1 MDKNKVAVALFNKLA
16 EGYQEK
22 YMDVNLY
29 GETFYFFCE
38 TIKTKHAEILEIAC
52 GPGNIT
58 KYLLN
63 KRPDFELLGTDLSE
77 NMLTLAKKNNP
88 TAQFQMMDC
97 RDIGSIEKKYDGI
110 MCGFVMPYL
119 SKDETLQLISDT
131 SKILN
136 KNGLFYIS
144 TIEDDYS
151 KSTFK
156 KGSTGEE
163 IFMHYHEAEYLT
175 KALKE
180 NNFRILKVDRKEYV
194 IADGTPT
201 TDLILIA
208 EKIF

>member
-29 GETFYFFCE
+29 GETFDLFCE
-38 TIKTKHAEILEIAC
+38 TIKKKHAEILEIAC

-63 KRPDFELLGTDLSE
+63 KRPDFKLLGTDLSE

-144 TIEDDYS
+144 TIEDDYN

>member
-29 GETFYFFCE
+29 AETLDFFCDAIE
-38 TIKTKHAEILEIAC
+38 KKYPEILEIAC

-63 KRPDFELLGTDLSE
+63 RRPDFKILGTDLSE
-77 NMLTLAKKNNP
+77 NMLSLARKNNP
-88 TAQFQMMDC
+88 SALFQLMDC
-97 RDIGSIEKKYDGI
+97 RDLGSVEKKYDGL

-119 SKDETLQLISDT
+119 SKEESLALIAAV
-131 SKILN
+131 SKIL
-136 KNGLFYIS
+136 KANGLFYIS
-144 TIEDDYS
+144 TIEDNYS
-151 KSTFK
+151 NSTFK

-163 IFMHYHEAEYLT
+163 IFMHYHEAAYLT
-175 KALKE
+175 ESLESNGFIIRK
-180 NNFRILKVDRKEYV
+180 IDRKEYV
-194 IADGTPT
+194 IADGTHT

-208 EKIF
+208 EKKT